1 MKMYSSFCTLYVKSN
16 LLNYFSLSL
25 PPVLHLV
32 YSFRL
37 LPILA
42 GGAKLRNRWL
52 GWTVVFNVYILIV
65 AEVRVHYS
73 WDCIRRLLDAREAGR
88 KVEAGGR
95 AQHAS
100 TDHGFVGLVPACHAQ
115 TLWNGAI

>member
-1 MKMYSSFCTLYVKSN
+1 M
-16 LLNYFSLSL
+16 
-25 PPVLHLV
+25 
-32 YSFRL
+32 
-37 LPILA
+37 
-42 GGAKLRNRWL
+42 
-52 GWTVVFNVYILIV
+52 VFNVYILIV

-100 TDHGFVGLVPACHAQ
+100 TDHGFVGLVRACHAQ